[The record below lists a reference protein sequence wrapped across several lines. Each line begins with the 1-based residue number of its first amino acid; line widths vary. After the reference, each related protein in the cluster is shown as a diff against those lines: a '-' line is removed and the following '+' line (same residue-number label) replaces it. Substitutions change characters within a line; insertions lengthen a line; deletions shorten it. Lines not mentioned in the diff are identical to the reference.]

1 MFFFFVVG
9 KEEWKTDVGD
19 LKGKEFLPVKQLR
32 FGDTGT
38 PLDDKKG
45 KYTLGPLKCEGDG
58 VFLMIFLFNSLFYTL
73 SLKDKHI
80 AGVITVT

>member
-1 MFFFFVVG
+1 MFFFCLVG
-9 KEEWKTDVGD
+9 KEEWRTDVGD

-58 VFLMIFLFNSLFYTL
+58 TFFN
-73 SLKDKHI
+73 
-80 AGVITVT
+80 